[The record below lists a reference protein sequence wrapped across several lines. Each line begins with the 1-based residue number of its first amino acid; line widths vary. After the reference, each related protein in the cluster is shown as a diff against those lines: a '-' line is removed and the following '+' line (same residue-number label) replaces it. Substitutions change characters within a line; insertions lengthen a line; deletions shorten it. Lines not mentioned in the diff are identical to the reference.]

1 MTQASVGWHCPNCVA
16 GNARAQAPARK
27 AVQVAMHGHKPLVT
41 QAIMGLCAAVF
52 AWDILQGSN
61 FMTGQGGAA
70 SRDLGLFAPFVQNG
84 EWYRVFTSAFTHS
97 GLIHIGFN
105 MYLLWMLGKAMEGR
119 FGSLTFGTI
128 YVAGIL
134 GGSLGAV
141 LVEPRALVVGASGAV
156 FALMGAT
163 VVLQRAGGMNIF
175 QSGIGGLILIN
186 VLLSFRGGISLG
198 GHLGGLIA
206 GAVVGLILS
215 EARKRGRRFEALAP
229 AAVAAFAFVLA
240 IALVPAIS
248 RAVSSF

>member
-1 MTQASVGWHCPNCVA
+1 
-16 GNARAQAPARK
+16 
-27 AVQVAMHGHKPLVT
+27 MHGHKPLVT